1 MWKIVGMVFML
12 GGVAGVLYS
21 WVSEQREKQ
30 KRLEYFIVFLQKTIF
45 VMETEKVKVV
55 DYFRKSNG
63 DTILEQTLQEI
74 GMRLAMNMYPNGQ
87 VVWEEVFREQ
97 ARCWNLSQEVFLI
110 IVQAGN
116 GFFGRS
122 REENISFLKKSLT
135 ELEKQQ
141 VNMKEKDAQERKVW
155 VPVGMLG
162 TVMLV
167 ILFL

>member
-21 WVSEQREKQ
+21 WVCEQREKQ
-30 KRLEYFIVFLQKTIF
+30 KRLENFMLFLQKSIF
-45 VMETEKVKVV
+45 TMETEKVRVV

-74 GMRLAMNMYPNGQ
+74 ARRLALNTYPNGHM
-87 VVWEEVFREQ
+87 VWEEVFREQ
-97 ARCWNLSQEVFLI
+97 ARRWNLSQEVFSV

-122 REENISFLKKSLT
+122 REENIGFLKKSLK

-141 VNMKEKDAQERKVW
+141 ANMKEKDAQERKVW

>member
-1 MWKIVGMVFML
+1 MQPPILKSHKKTP
-12 GGVAGVLYS
+12 AD
-21 WVSEQREKQ
+21 
-30 KRLEYFIVFLQKTIF
+30 FIS
-45 VMETEKVKVV
+45 
-55 DYFRKSNG
+55 RS
-63 DTILEQTLQEI
+63 
-74 GMRLAMNMYPNGQ
+74 
-87 VVWEEVFREQ
+87 
-97 ARCWNLSQEVFLI
+97 WNLSQEVFSI

-135 ELEKQQ
+135 ELEIQQ

-162 TVMLV
+162 TMMLA